1 MATTVATTLF
11 DANFDANTVDSNNT
25 DANDDYAKVAAI
37 CNSTGHSWMISML
50 TEYDLGVLTEHS
62 GFVASFK
69 RLQTCPI
76 AVRRPNN
83 GFASDKWFSRGVR
96 NVQTM
101 GIPSVR
107 IVWGIVATGNVN
119 VLATLVK
126 HLARE
131 HTRQLQRDLGPEAP
145 AGGIPLVT
153 YDNPDSET
161 YPRWLAVGFQPTG
174 GTNENGES
182 QLIYTRHLADDEAV
196 GQDLRAMNDATRAA
210 AHTRVLHAAATDATN
225 AQWSYQIE
233 TIPLR
238 SGITLRVNTVSID
251 GILPAPDA
259 RTRALVQA
267 LRRSFPNNYVVL
279 RTTMAYLKEHER
291 EWAGSEFFVMPAG
304 GGANGANGTGGTVR
318 MLCLG

>member
-1 MATTVATTLF
+1 MATTVATL
-11 DANFDANTVDSNNT
+11 FDANTVDSNT

-62 GFVASFK
+62 GFIASFK

-76 AVRRPNN
+76 AVRRPN
-83 GFASDKWFSRGVR
+83 GFASDKWFSQGVR

-101 GIPSVR
+101 GFPSVR
-107 IVWGIVATGNVN
+107 IVWGIVATGNAN
-119 VLATLVK
+119 VLATLVQR
-126 HLARE
+126 LARE
-131 HTRQLQRDLGPEAP
+131 HTRQLQREIGQDDPSCGFPV
-145 AGGIPLVT
+145 VT
-153 YDNPDSET
+153 YDNTDSET

-182 QLIYTRHLADDEAV
+182 QLIYTRHLAGGEAV
-196 GQDLRAMNDATRAA
+196 GQDLRVMNEATRAA
-210 AHTRVLHAAATDATN
+210 AHTRVLHAAADATNAATTDATN

-238 SGITLRVNTVSID
+238 SGITLRVNAVSID
-251 GILPAPDA
+251 GILPAPDS

-279 RTTMAYLKEHER
+279 RTTTAYLKENER
-291 EWAGSEFFVMPAG
+291 AWAGSEFFVMPS